1 MMITSEH
8 FYSYRF
14 CEIKAYKLWNA
25 QSGKRSHYEI
35 LESEL
40 SEEHKTNL
48 MRSMRTRHNEREI
61 ICNKSISRA
70 DLKRGKKL
78 LLEITIKYKEIQIQL
93 DAAEKKRGKSAL
105 GSFHYIPVLFIHK
118 KKVKKEEKL
127 LLAFLAYVLGKR
139 QGRYPEFG
147 KIIYGQQFQ
156 VSKVRLHPL
165 EHKVRTILG
174 QIRGFKDKKKQP
186 QLILNDHC
194 QVCEFRNHCEKEAL
208 AKDDLSLLRGMKQKE
223 IQAHNSKGIFT
234 VTQLSHT
241 FRPRRRRKRAKHA
254 QSRRH
259 HALQALAIR
268 EKKVIVYGEPELP
281 TSSVSIYLD
290 VEGDLDQSHIY
301 LIGLI
306 IKKDAQKQT
315 YSFWAENAKDQTT
328 ILDNFLATI
337 EEHDDFI
344 LYHYGSY
351 ESRFL
356 KKISRIYDGKYKTV
370 LSGLLKHSVNVLSL
384 IYESFYFPVYY
395 NSLKSIAKYLGFEWS
410 EQDMTGID
418 SYVMRKR
425 WERNQNEDL
434 KRTLI
439 RYNLEDCIA
448 LKKTLQFLHRI
459 SEPNRNNDQGIED
472 TNVAYPSDLQRYDK
486 RTFKK
491 NNFEVKEL
499 DFVNDCAYFDYQRE
513 KVYIRTR
520 RIAKPKPKKA
530 PTRKNLLNKV
540 NKVVEFDRID
550 ECPRCGGDKIR
561 RNGFYERLRVDL
573 RFLKSGVKRW
583 LVKYRSPRLQCTKC
597 KKNYRPKIP
606 GERQKCKFGINLI
619 NWVAYENLVKG
630 VSFRKIQENLE
641 EVFDLSI
648 TPTMLH
654 KFKYYA
660 ADYCQETY
668 RKICNKIFCHSKVI
682 HADETSVKLRSENG
696 YVWVF
701 TNGEE
706 VAFQYKPTREG
717 EFLKELLKN
726 FDGVLISDYY
736 GAYDSLKC
744 VQQKC
749 LIHLIR
755 DLNEDLLKHPFD
767 QEFKAMAQKF
777 GFLLKTIVETID
789 RYGLKKRFLN
799 KHNKDVKRFYKWLFR
814 QNRSSETMNKYI
826 KRFRKNEEKL
836 FSFLNYDG
844 VSWNNNN
851 AEHALKHFAVYRRRV
866 NGTFSEKGLNSYLV
880 LLSIYQTCKYKNIS
894 FHKYLLSQE
903 TENPISVF

>member
-1 MMITSEH
+1 
-8 FYSYRF
+8 
-14 CEIKAYKLWNA
+14 
-25 QSGKRSHYEI
+25 
-35 LESEL
+35 
-40 SEEHKTNL
+40 
-48 MRSMRTRHNEREI
+48 
-61 ICNKSISRA
+61 
-70 DLKRGKKL
+70 
-78 LLEITIKYKEIQIQL
+78 L

-105 GSFHYIPVLFIHK
+105 GSFHYIPVLFIHRE
-118 KKVKKEEKL
+118 KVKKEEKL

-156 VSKVRLHPL
+156 VSKVRPHPL

-208 AKDDLSLLRGMKQKE
+208 AKDDLSLLRGMKEKD
-223 IQAHNSKGIFT
+223 IQAHNSRGIFT

-254 QSRRH
+254 QSRRY

-268 EKKVIVYGEPELP
+268 EQKVIVYGEPELP
-281 TSSVSIYLD
+281 TSPVSIYLD
-290 VEGDLDQSHIY
+290 IEGDLDQSHIY

-306 IKKDAQKQT
+306 IEKDAQKRI
-315 YSFWAENAKDQTT
+315 YSFWAENARDQTT

-337 EEHDDFI
+337 EEYDDFI

-356 KKISRIYDGKYKTV
+356 KRISRIYDGKYRTC
-370 LSGLLKHSVNVLSL
+370 LNGLLKHSVNVLSL
-384 IYESFYFPVYY
+384 IYENFYFPVYY
-395 NSLKSIAKYLGFEWS
+395 NSLKSIAKYLSYEWS
-410 EQDMTGID
+410 ESNMTGID
-418 SYVMRKR
+418 SFIMRKR
-425 WERNQNEDL
+425 WERNQNENL
-434 KRTLI
+434 KRRLI
-439 RYNLEDCIA
+439 RYNLEDCVA

-459 SEPNRNNDQGIED
+459 SEPNRNNDQGLED
-472 TNVAYPSDLQRYDK
+472 TNVAYPNDLQRYDK

-491 NNFEVKEL
+491 NNFQVKEL

-520 RIAKPKPKKA
+520 KITKPQSKKT

-540 NKVVEFDRID
+540 NKVIEFDRID
-550 ECPRCGGDKIR
+550 ECPRCGGKKIR

-573 RFLKSGVKRW
+573 RFLRTGVKRW

-597 KKNYRPKIP
+597 KKNYTPKIP
-606 GERQKCKFGINLI
+606 GERHKCKFGTNLI
-619 NWVAYENLVKG
+619 NWVVYENTVKG

-660 ADYCQETY
+660 ADYYQDTY
-668 RKICNKIFCHSKVI
+668 RKICDKIFCHSQII
-682 HADETSVKLRSENG
+682 HADETSVKLRDDNG

-706 VAFQYKPTREG
+706 VAFQYRPTREG

-726 FDGVLISDYY
+726 FNGVLISDYY

-755 DLNEDLLKHPFD
+755 DLNEDLRKHPFD
-767 QEFKAMAQKF
+767 QEYKEMVQKF
-777 GFLLKTIVETID
+777 GALLKNIVETID
-789 RYGLKKRFLN
+789 RYGLKRRFLN
-799 KHNKDVKRFYKWLFR
+799 KHNKEVERFYKWLFKE
-814 QNRSSETMNKYI
+814 NRSSETMNKYI
-826 KRFRKNEEKL
+826 KRFKKNEEKL
-836 FSFLNYDG
+836 FSFLNYEG
-844 VSWNNNN
+844 VPWNNNN

-866 NGTFSEKGLNSYLV
+866 NGTFSEKGLGAYLV
-880 LLSIYQTCKYKNIS
+880 LLSIYKTCKYKNLS
-894 FHKYLLSQE
+894 FHKFLLSQE
-903 TENPISVF
+903 SENPIRVF